1 MEEGPQACRKEDV
14 DFGRGFVTFD
24 DERRTMSTAQSATH
38 QQQQQRTEDERGGRT
53 AAVIQGV
60 LILLALGLGGAGM
73 VLPLDDA
80 ADVGQISMLIVTE
93 DATEG
98 CPGSGVLL
106 LYGADENGDGT
117 LAASERD
124 GSTTVCDGARGPSGT
139 PGTDGLQVLMTSSTV
154 PPGSTCAEGGLAYA
168 WGLDLDNNATL
179 EDAEVLETSFLCH
192 GTEGTPGTN
201 GSPGLD
207 GQNGSD
213 GEDGQHGTTALITSE
228 LPDPGVCPVGLLLH
242 IGLDDGLEAGDG
254 VLQPDEV
261 DETVRICA
269 TDLRT
274 GPLSDLSPG
283 SANSLTNGCDAMAHI
298 GDDLYAAMTD
308 GTYGCELHRFAGG
321 WNAPT
326 LVADLNPSG
335 DAQPGLHLGLVAASA
350 DVLLFDATGTN
361 GHRGL
366 WALNA
371 STMDATPLIVD
382 GAGGTVDGTSML
394 IPWLDGHVLSRP
406 GGAGLPW
413 WTDGTVEGTM
423 TLDLHPAMSEGTAL
437 QAWAAGML
445 RIGIDLG
452 LSDENGLWMDVEDGS
467 GDVEPVLIHPNGT
480 VQAFDVWP
488 AGSSSPATG
497 VAVHTGIVVV
507 GTTPEGRQ
515 LVHLDPAQPPRQVT
529 HLVRSGSGQ
538 PPAFV
543 GTAFGLMA
551 LDDHVVFD
559 AVLDGAD
566 ASLWGWNASSDEV
579 QRLSTTM
586 MNPGGDMRPIEHHGR
601 LWFSCVIVANG
612 SEPCSTDGTV
622 NGTHMHEMVPGWT
635 GSVPRAAVPFQD
647 GIAVLAASGSGS
659 ALHQLDL
666 NGSQLLHDPNPSGD
680 ADAGRYGG
688 LLVDEDRF
696 VFVAHDGSSGHELH
710 GWCHGGMT
718 QSWLIWP

>member
-1 MEEGPQACRKEDV
+1 MTQTQNG
-14 DFGRGFVTFD
+14 
-24 DERRTMSTAQSATH
+24 AQ
-38 QQQQQRTEDERGGRT
+38 QQQQQRTDEAEEGR
-53 AAVIQGV
+53 AVAIAQAL
-60 LILLALGLGGAGM
+60 LIVLALGMGGAGL
-73 VLPLDDA
+73 VLPLDGGDPA
-80 ADVGQISMLIVTE
+80 EPISMLIVTE
-93 DATEG
+93 DTTEG
-98 CPGSGVLL
+98 CPGNGVLL
-106 LYGADENGDGT
+106 TFGADDNQDGT
-117 LAASERD
+117 LEAAETE
-124 GSTTVCDGARGPSGT
+124 GSTTICDGARGANGA
-139 PGTDGLQVLMTSSTV
+139 PGTSGANVRMTTSTV
-154 PPGSTCAEGGLAYA
+154 PSGETCPEGGLAYA
-168 WGLDLDNNATL
+168 WGLDLDANGTLDAT
-179 EDAEVLETSFLCH
+179 EVLETSFLCH
-192 GTEGTPGTN
+192 GLEGTDGAS
-201 GSPGLD
+201 GQPGLD

-213 GEDGQHGTTALITSE
+213 GADGQAGATALISSE
-228 LPDPGVCPVGLLLH
+228 QPDPGVCPVGLLLH
-242 IGLDDGLEAGDG
+242 IGLDDGLDG
-254 VLQPDEV
+254 VAEDGLLQPGEI

-269 TDLRT
+269 SDLRS
-274 GPLSDLSPG
+274 GPLSDLSQG
-283 SANSLTNGCDAMAHI
+283 AANSLTTGCDAMAHV
-298 GDDLYAAMTD
+298 GDDLFVAMTD

-423 TLDLHPAMSEGTAL
+423 TLDLHPAMSEGIAL

-480 VQAFDVWP
+480 VQAFDVWA

-635 GSVPRAAVPFQD
+635 GSVPRAAVPFLD
-647 GIAVLAASGSGS
+647 GIAVLAASGAGS